1 MRNKKLILL
10 MPLRSVLFILVF
22 VIVSSVTGKQLSDI
36 SNIWSVAASMIN
48 ILFIVTIVLIS
59 RKNGGYLSLINY
71 EKGKTR
77 PKQIFAMIGIIL
89 LVGMAGMYLAGFICY
104 GIIPY
109 KPYNTQSHTFLAV
122 INLIVLPVSTALAED
137 SLYLGCGV
145 RQFENKYAAV
155 IVPALFFALQHSFIP
170 TLLDIRY
177 IIYRFISFLPLTVIL
192 CIHYRKH
199 QNPLPIMIG
208 HAVIDMATA
217 GQILAT
223 SRQLLKDGT
232 GNSTYFPLSFPVFF
246 CRWISVKKTIVRF
259 LVLFLHFYS

>member
-1 MRNKKLILL
+1 MSNKKLILL

-22 VIVSSVTGKQLSDI
+22 VIASAVTGKQLSAI
-36 SNIWSVAASMIN
+36 SNIWSVAASVIN
-48 ILFIVTIVLIS
+48 ILFVVALVLIT
-59 RKNGGYLSLINY
+59 KDHGGYRKLINY

-77 PKQIFAMIGIIL
+77 PKQVFAMIGIIL

-104 GIIPY
+104 GKIPY
-109 KPYNTQSHTFLAV
+109 APPMMIAPIPAILAV

-145 RQFENKYAAV
+145 RQFENKYAAI
-155 IVPALFFALQHSFIP
+155 IVPAFFFAVQHCFIP
-170 TLLDIRY
+170 TLFDGRY

-192 CIHYRKH
+192 CIHYHKH

-208 HAVIDMATA
+208 HAVIDVATA

-223 SRQLLKDGT
+223 SVIPG
-232 GNSTYFPLSFPVFF
+232 
-246 CRWISVKKTIVRF
+246 
-259 LVLFLHFYS
+259 FYEMMLAQA

>member
-1 MRNKKLILL
+1 MRNKKLALL
-10 MPLRSVLFILVF
+10 MPLRSILFILVF
-22 VIVSSVTGKQLSDI
+22 VVVSAATGKQLSDI
-36 SNIWSVAASMIN
+36 SNIWSVAASVIN
-48 ILFIVTIVLIS
+48 ILFVLALVLIT
-59 RKNGGYLSLINY
+59 KNQGGYLKLINY

-77 PKQIFAMIGIIL
+77 PKQVFAMTGIIL

-109 KPYNTQSHTFLAV
+109 AAPMMIAPIPAVLAV

-145 RQFENKYAAV
+145 RQFDNKIVA
-155 IVPALFFALQHSFIP
+155 ILVPAFFFALQHSFIP
-170 TLLDIRY
+170 TLFDARY
-177 IIYRFISFLPLTVIL
+177 MIYRFISFLPLTVIL

-208 HAVIDMATA
+208 HAVIDLATA

-223 SRQLLKDGT
+223 SVIPG
-232 GNSTYFPLSFPVFF
+232 
-246 CRWISVKKTIVRF
+246 
-259 LVLFLHFYS
+259 FYEILINE

>member
-1 MRNKKLILL
+1 

-22 VIVSSVTGKQLSDI
+22 VVVSAITGKRLPEI
-36 SNIWSVAASMIN
+36 SSIWSVTASLIN
-48 ILFIVTIVLIS
+48 IALVLALVMIT
-59 RKNGGYLSLINY
+59 KKHGGFLRLINY

-77 PKQIFAMIGIIL
+77 PKLVFAMIGLIL

-104 GIIPY
+104 GNILYAPPMIIAPIV
-109 KPYNTQSHTFLAV
+109 PFLAV

-155 IVPALFFALQHSFIP
+155 IVPAFFFALQHSFIP
-170 TLLDIRY
+170 TLFDIRY
-177 IIYRFISFLPLTVIL
+177 MIYRFISFLPLTVIL

-208 HAVIDMATA
+208 HVVIDVATA
-217 GQILAT
+217 GQIIAT
-223 SRQLLKDGT
+223 SVIPGF
-232 GNSTYFPLSFPVFF
+232 YEMMLSQ
-246 CRWISVKKTIVRF
+246 S
-259 LVLFLHFYS
+259 